1 MMIDSYIFIHIT
13 FYSSCFPHR
22 HHTDKILTEELSKQW
37 CNGKYSLFRTQIFNY
52 IHLFGVHIHATV
64 CVCVE
69 ARWQTLEED
78 SRYHLGSKCQSHVV
92 RLGGK
97 CLYLLSH
104 LTGS

>member
-1 MMIDSYIFIHIT
+1 MGNIAYLEPRFLMTFIYLGYI
-13 FYSSCFPHR
+13 YMPR
-22 HHTDKILTEELSKQW
+22 
-37 CNGKYSLFRTQIFNY
+37 
-52 IHLFGVHIHATV
+52 